1 MEVAWSHRIC
11 APTFFNKKLMDLIG
25 LKWANPLTKKKRLN
39 QQGHDNNLK
48 IRSKGFDSPAYL
60 VKEFSDKNQKY
71 RAFLSKKMK
80 HLMIVY
86 QDFP

>member
-48 IRSKGFDSPAYL
+48 LRSKGFDSPAYL
-60 VKEFSDKNQKY
+60 VKEFSDKIKNTEHFYQK
-71 RAFLSKKMK
+71 K
-80 HLMIVY
+80 
-86 QDFP
+86 